1 MLKMD
6 TLISSVKIAINPLL
20 YLKDPESSDLGLNI
34 VHKGIDLIKEIG
46 FEEFTFRKLGLLIHS
61 PEASIYRYFES
72 KHKFLL
78 YLNAWYWGWM
88 EYQLLLAISNVSSA
102 ERRLEKSVFL
112 MTEGVQNDP
121 NFQGIDIVKMQEIVV
136 AEASKSFLHKQVNKA
151 NQDGAYIS
159 YKQFVAKVAGI
170 IEEINP
176 HYKFPIMLVTTV
188 IEGAHQQRYFAEH
201 LPRLTNKQNK
211 PHYLSKFYMDL
222 VFKTIKPV

>member
-1 MLKMD
+1 MN
-6 TLISSVKIAINPLL
+6 TLISSVKIAINPQL
-20 YLKDPESSDLGLNI
+20 YLKDPESSELGINI
-34 VHKGIDLIKEIG
+34 VHNGIDLIKEIG
-46 FEEFTFRKLGLLIHS
+46 FEEFTFRKLGLQIHS

-102 ERRLEKSVFL
+102 DKRLEKSVFL

-121 NFQGIDIVKMQEIVV
+121 NFQGIDIVV
-136 AEASKSFLHKQVNKA
+136 AEASKSFLNKQVDQA
-151 NQDGAYIS
+151 NQDGAYLS
-159 YKQFVAKVAGI
+159 YKQFVAKVANI
-170 IEEINP
+170 IKEINP
-176 HYKFPIMLVTTV
+176 QYKYPIMLVTTV
-188 IEGAHQQRYFAEH
+188 IEGAHQQRFFAEH